1 MASFT
6 TTRRS
11 VLGAGMKDA
20 TSVQDHREHIHDST
34 FTCALLTIL
43 SVRKTEKGDRFDAQ
57 VVAAVEA
64 KLRAMDVDDD
74 SPSSAAEA
82 T

>member
-1 MASFT
+1 MRQVYKITVSIPMIAPC
-6 TTRRS
+6 
-11 VLGAGMKDA
+11 
-20 TSVQDHREHIHDST
+20 
-34 FTCALLTIL
+34 TCALLTIL

>member
-1 MASFT
+1 MRQVYKITVS
-6 TTRRS
+6 
-11 VLGAGMKDA
+11 
-20 TSVQDHREHIHDST
+20 I
-34 FTCALLTIL
+34 ALAIPHKYAMLTVF
-43 SVRKTEKGDRFDAQ
+43 SVRKPEKGEPFDAQ

-74 SPSSAAEA
+74 SPFSAAEA